1 MLVADRLVFVYR
13 FVVFVGGYIIGEH
26 VVVGNEKAWVRVRDS
41 FEAFCCCFRPLCGRL
56 SL

>member
-1 MLVADRLVFVYR
+1 MVVADRLVFVYR